1 MECSVWN
8 DGVSKVSIAK
18 YNILK
23 NGTVQNLTISKD
35 FNAGRLGLMSIIGNV
50 STMQMR
56 KVNNLLVGQSVIIKG
71 YRIACR
77 GKSLSFNEMRKND
90 QR

>member
-1 MECSVWN
+1 MESTIWN

-18 YNILK
+18 YKILK
-23 NGTVQNLTISKD
+23 DGTVQNLTISKD

-71 YRIACR
+71 YKIACR
-77 GKSLSFNEMRKND
+77 GKSPSFNEMRNSEK
-90 QR
+90 